1 MSPAPVIELRGV
13 SKRYA
18 TSKDVLSGVD
28 MHVKA
33 GEIVTLLG
41 PSGCGKTTVLRLVA
55 GLMKPTT
62 GSVRVALPAWGAL
75 AYVFQDATLL
85 PWASVLTNVRLP
97 LDLAGMDRSQA
108 EHRALQAMASVG
120 LQEASGLRPHQ
131 LSGGMKMRA
140 SIARALVTQP
150 SVLLMDEPFAALD
163 EITRHKLDSD
173 LLDLCAQQSLTVLFV
188 THSIYE
194 SVYLS
199 HRVLVMG
206 DSPGRIRAE
215 VAITEPHPRGASF
228 RVSTAFARYAQQLQD
243 LLLQASAGNLDKAL
257 A

>member
-1 MSPAPVIELRGV
+1 MSPSPAIELRGV
-13 SKRYA
+13 SKRYT
-18 TSKDVLSGVD
+18 TSTEVLSGVD
-28 MHVKA
+28 LHVKA

-55 GLMKPTT
+55 GLVEPTCGT
-62 GSVRVALPAWGAL
+62 VRVALSAWGAL
-75 AYVFQDATLL
+75 AYVFQDATLM

-97 LDLAGMDRSQA
+97 LDLAGMERSQA
-108 EHRALQAMASVG
+108 QQRALQAMSSVG

-131 LSGGMKMRA
+131 LSGGMRMRT

-173 LLDLCAQQSLTVLFV
+173 LLQLCAQRSLTVLFV

-206 DSPGRIRAE
+206 ATPGRVLAE
-215 VAITEPHPRGASF
+215 VAIPEPHPRGASF
-228 RVSTAFARYAQQLQD
+228 RVSTAFARYAQQLQE
-243 LLLQASAGNLDKAL
+243 LLLQASAGNPDRAL